1 MAGDSMEND
10 FEARAAGSPQPPI
23 PVPPAPLM
31 SRLIIGRALWLTVHK
46 YIGLFAGAIF
56 VLIGLTGSILAF
68 GSQIDTWLNAG
79 LMSVDVPAEGQAQ
92 YRRIAE
98 ILAAG
103 KRAVPRGGNLD
114 PLVLFPRHPGACFR
128 LTYSV
133 PAGKDRSK
141 TYQIFV
147 NPYTATVTGQRLA
160 SDTGNPFARPL
171 MDTIASFHY
180 TLLLGNR
187 GETAVGFIGLF
198 LFGSL
203 VSGIVLFWPW
213 PGRWRQALTI
223 KWGATQERVILDL
236 HRTTGVFACLL
247 LSVTLFS
254 GVYMIFKPQVRAMVD
269 LFSPVHFNQMP
280 VLKSEPRNAGAPLGP
295 DAVAAIVDR
304 SVPDGEL
311 TMMELPEMDDDV
323 YVVGKR
329 APDEVNFADA
339 QRRLVVDQY
348 SGKILYIQDPHRFT
362 AGEKFL
368 EWQYPLH
375 CGEAFGNTGRALI
388 MVLGF
393 VPLTLYV
400 TGFLRWRQK
409 QRARKT

>member
-10 FEARAAGSPQPPI
+10 FEARAAGSSQPPV
-23 PVPPAPLM
+23 PEPPAPLK

-114 PLVLFPRHPGACFR
+114 SLVLFPRHPGACFR

-147 NPYTATVTGQRLA
+147 NPYTAAVTGQRLA

-171 MDTIASFHY
+171 METIASFHY

-187 GETAVGFIGLF
+187 GETAVRFIGLF

-203 VSGIVLFWPW
+203 VSGIVSFG
-213 PGRWRQALTI
+213 PGRA
-223 KWGATQERVILDL
+223 
-236 HRTTGVFACLL
+236 
-247 LSVTLFS
+247 
-254 GVYMIFKPQVRAMVD
+254 
-269 LFSPVHFNQMP
+269 
-280 VLKSEPRNAGAPLGP
+280 AGAKP
-295 DAVAAIVDR
+295 
-304 SVPDGEL
+304 
-311 TMMELPEMDDDV
+311 
-323 YVVGKR
+323 
-329 APDEVNFADA
+329 
-339 QRRLVVDQY
+339 
-348 SGKILYIQDPHRFT
+348 
-362 AGEKFL
+362 
-368 EWQYPLH
+368 
-375 CGEAFGNTGRALI
+375 
-388 MVLGF
+388 
-393 VPLTLYV
+393 
-400 TGFLRWRQK
+400 
-409 QRARKT
+409 